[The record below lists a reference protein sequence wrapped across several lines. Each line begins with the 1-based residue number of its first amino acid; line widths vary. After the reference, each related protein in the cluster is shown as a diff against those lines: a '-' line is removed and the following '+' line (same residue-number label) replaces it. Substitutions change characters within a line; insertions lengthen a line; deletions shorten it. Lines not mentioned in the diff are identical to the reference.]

1 MPARLIDADYLH
13 CTRGSSDKVY
23 ELFLDETDE
32 GIYVVRAN
40 YGRRG
45 SVLKPVEKYRGRSGA
60 EARAIYHDV
69 YNEKLAKGYRVKPIE
84 TQALRDTVLN
94 ELDGQGDPMYEAEDE
109 LLTDEL
115 HKLAKTTKKK
125 APAKAKPKPPVVK
138 TDRNITLGEL

>member
-1 MPARLIDADYLH
+1 M
-13 CTRGSSDKVY
+13 
-23 ELFLDETDE
+23 
-32 GIYVVRAN
+32 
-40 YGRRG
+40 
-45 SVLKPVEKYRGRSGA
+45 
-60 EARAIYHDV
+60 
-69 YNEKLAKGYRVKPIE
+69 AKGYRVKPIE

-115 HKLAKTTKKK
+115 RKLAKTTKKK